1 MKLISITHAPDTGK
15 VSYSF
20 IVENGVRTYFADV
33 YDSDGIRGVVCE
45 PDLEALLL
53 EAQARRSDAV
63 KTLSKATWD
72 FIDGVGVTFPIT
84 L

>member
-1 MKLISITHAPDTGK
+1 MKLISITYTPDTGK

-20 IVENGVRTYFADV
+20 TSDNEVRTYFADV
-33 YDSDGIRGVVCE
+33 YDNGGIRGVVCE
-45 PDLEALLL
+45 PDLETLLL
-53 EAQARRSDAV
+53 EAQTRKCDAV

-72 FIDGVGVTFPIT
+72 FIDGVGVIFPIV